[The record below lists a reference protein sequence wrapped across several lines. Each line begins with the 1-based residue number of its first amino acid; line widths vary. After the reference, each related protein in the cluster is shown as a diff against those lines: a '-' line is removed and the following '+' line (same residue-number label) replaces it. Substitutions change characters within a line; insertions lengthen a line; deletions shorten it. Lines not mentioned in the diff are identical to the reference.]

1 MTMRGVRL
9 WVSNLVRGYRRGV
22 PDDHQT
28 RRVAPIPRPA
38 GLDGFA
44 GMWVAVVGDE
54 VVAAEHTSHKLAIK
68 LRGMDHRRRRHA
80 TVEYVRPATDS
91 YIVGVG

>member
-1 MTMRGVRL
+1 MTMPEFRR
-9 WVSNLVRGYRRGV
+9 WVSKLARGYRRGV
-22 PDDHQT
+22 PEDHRT

-38 GLDGFA
+38 NLDRFT

-54 VVAAEHTSHKLAIK
+54 VVAAEHTSHKLALK
-68 LRGMDHRRRRHA
+68 LRGMDHRRRKYA
-80 TVEYVRPATDS
+80 TVEYVRPTTDS